1 MGQRFPDFKVRVK
14 DGNLIVSTVWGK
26 MRDILSVGDKVLKI
40 NGRQTKKYDF
50 CESITQGIPELKGKR
65 SVNMTIQTEQGEKI
79 DRYKKK

>member
-1 MGQRFPDFKVRVK
+1 M
-14 DGNLIVSTVWGK
+14 
-26 MRDILSVGDKVLKI
+26 KI

-79 DRYKKK
+79 VRYKKK